1 MISVEQIRPS
11 QSVSNEMPIAHEYT
25 WPKPAKRVS
34 NTFFK
39 LVYRWSHSSA
49 FRHNERLWHGVSIE
63 RDSRGFLE
71 RMSIAGLT
79 LPLENADELLASR
92 TGDCHLI
99 ATGPSVND
107 IDYSALDLNNV
118 MGVNGA
124 IALQD
129 KHPIRFEYYCIVDAG
144 FIRKRPDLVARV
156 VQQKLTLF
164 ATPLVMWYVA
174 QYFPLSQIRCRIFLI
189 EDIQYPAGKR
199 ALLKHE
205 LLPTHASPD
214 LVLFDEEPAL
224 GFSFNI
230 RRGIFDGRTVA
241 YTGLQVL
248 TSLGFT
254 HIVMHGLDLR
264 NAAQTPRFYETKE
277 NMQPS
282 ALDGDFNSF
291 IEPSFRHAA
300 PLLSRRGVRV
310 VNLSAH
316 SALGSDII
324 EKDDW
329 HSLAPAFFTQSLARS
344 QAQSFELSLEQS
356 LEHE

>member
-1 MISVEQIRPS
+1 MISVDQIRPS
-11 QSVSNEMPIAHEYT
+11 QSVANEMSIVHEYA
-25 WPKPAKRVS
+25 WPKPAQRLS
-34 NTFFK
+34 STFFK
-39 LVYRWSHSSA
+39 LVYRWSHSNA
-49 FRHNERLWHGVSIE
+49 FRHNERLWHGVSIK
-63 RDSRGFLE
+63 RDSRGFLAH
-71 RMSIAGLT
+71 MSIDGHE
-79 LPLENADELLASR
+79 LPLENPDDLISSR

-107 IDYSALDLNNV
+107 IDYSALDLHNV

-129 KHPIRFEYYCIVDAG
+129 THPVRFEYYCIVDAG

-164 ATPLVMWYVA
+164 ATPLVLWYIA
-174 QYFPLSQIRCRIFLI
+174 QYFPLSQFRCRVFLI
-189 EDIQYPAGKR
+189 EDIQYPACKR
-199 ALLKHE
+199 ALQKHE
-205 LLPTHASPD
+205 LLSTHASPD

-248 TSLGFT
+248 TSLGFNT
-254 HIVMHGLDLR
+254 IFMHGLDLL

-277 NMQPS
+277 SMQPS
-282 ALDGDFNSF
+282 ALDRDFSSF

-310 VNLSAH
+310 VNLSAQ

-329 HSLAPAFFTQSLARS
+329 HSLAPA
-344 QAQSFELSLEQS
+344 SLEQS
-356 LEHE
+356 LEQE

>member
-1 MISVEQIRPS
+1 MISVDQIRPR
-11 QSVSNEMPIAHEYT
+11 QSVASEMSVVHEYA
-25 WPKPAKRVS
+25 WPKPAQRLS
-34 NTFFK
+34 STFFK
-39 LVYRWSHSSA
+39 LVYRWSHSGA
-49 FRHNERLWHGVSIE
+49 FRHNERLWHGVSIK
-63 RDSRGFLE
+63 RDSRGFLNG
-71 RMSIAGLT
+71 MSIAGHDSLI
-79 LPLENADELLASR
+79 ENQANLVASQK
-92 TGDCHLI
+92 GECHLI

-107 IDYSALDLNNV
+107 IDYGALDLHNV

-129 KHPIRFEYYCIVDAG
+129 KHPVRFEYYCIVDAG
-144 FIRKRPDLVARV
+144 FVRKRPDLVARV

-164 ATPLVMWYVA
+164 ATPLVLWYIA
-174 QYFPLSQIRCRIFLI
+174 QYFPLSQFRCRVFLI
-189 EDIQYPAGKR
+189 EDIQYPACQR

-205 LLPTHASPD
+205 LLSTHPSAD
-214 LVLFDEEPAL
+214 LALFDEEPAL

-248 TSLGFT
+248 ASLGFNT
-254 HIVMHGLDLR
+254 IFMHGLDLL

-300 PLLSRRGVRV
+300 PLLSRRGIRV
-310 VNLSAH
+310 VNLSAQ

-324 EKDDW
+324 ERDDW
-329 HSLAPAFFTQSLARS
+329 HALAHASVER
-344 QAQSFELSLEQS
+344 E
-356 LEHE
+356 

>member
-1 MISVEQIRPS
+1 MISVDQIRPS
-11 QSVSNEMPIAHEYT
+11 QSAASEISIANAYT
-25 WPKPAKRVS
+25 WPKPAQRLS
-34 NTFFK
+34 STFFK

-49 FRHNERLWHGVSIE
+49 FRHNERLWHGVSIK
-63 RDSRGFLE
+63 RDSRGFLKQ
-71 RMSIAGLT
+71 MSIEGHDFLVES
-79 LPLENADELLASR
+79 PDDLLGSQ

-107 IDYSALDLNNV
+107 IDYGALDLHNV

-129 KHPIRFEYYCIVDAG
+129 KHPVRFEYYCIVDAG
-144 FIRKRPDLVARV
+144 FVRKRPDLVARV

-164 ATPLVMWYVA
+164 ATPLVLWYIA
-174 QYFPLSQIRCRIFLI
+174 QYFPLSKFRCRVFLI
-189 EDIQYPAGKR
+189 EDIQYPARKR

-205 LLPTHASPD
+205 LLATHTSTD

-248 TSLGFT
+248 TSLGFKT
-254 HIVMHGLDLR
+254 IFMHGLDLL
-264 NAAQTPRFYETKE
+264 NAAQTPRFYETRE

-300 PLLSRRGVRV
+300 PLLSRRGIRV
-310 VNLSAH
+310 VNLSAQ

-329 HSLAPAFFTQSLARS
+329 HSLAHAT
-344 QAQSFELSLEQS
+344 LEQ
-356 LEHE
+356 E